1 MQTVEPIR
9 DSRKLDAMKKYLK
22 GKNLRDYA
30 LFVLGINTGLR
41 NGDLKSLKVDDVQGN
56 NGKIRDRIYIHE
68 KKTGKEKIFRVNETA
83 QKALKEYLATRPG
96 AGQEELLFPSR
107 EGGRELTSQQ
117 IRNIIL
123 EAARAVGVTER
134 IGTTSLRKT
143 FGYHARRKGVPVE
156 VLMRIFN
163 HSWPHVTLR
172 YIGISQDELEEV
184 YLELN
189 I

>member
-9 DSRKLDAMKKYLK
+9 DPKKVDAMKKYLR

-30 LFVLGINTGLR
+30 FFVLGINTGLR
-41 NGDLKSLKVDDVQGN
+41 NRDLKSLKVGDVSSD
-56 NGKIRDRIYIHE
+56 GKISDRIYIRE

-83 QKALKEYLATRPG
+83 KKVLKGYLVTRPG
-96 AGQEELLFPSR
+96 AGQEELLFRSR
-107 EGGRELTSQQ
+107 EGSRELTSQQ

-123 EAARAVGVTER
+123 EAARAVGVTKR
-134 IGTTSLRKT
+134 IGTTTLRKT
-143 FGYHARRKGVPVE
+143 FGYHARKRGVPIE

-163 HSWPHVTLR
+163 HSWPGVTMR
-172 YIGISQDELEEV
+172 YICISQDEIEEI
-184 YLELN
+184 YMDLN

>member
-9 DSRKLDAMKKYLK
+9 DVRKVDAMKKYLR

-30 LFVLGINTGLR
+30 MFVLGINTGLR
-41 NGDLKSLKVDDVQGN
+41 IGDLKAFIISDFIK
-56 NGKIRDRIYIHE
+56 NGKISDRIYIHE
-68 KKTGKEKIFRVNETA
+68 KKTGKEKIFRINDTA
-83 QKALKEYLATRPG
+83 RKALQEYLATRPG
-96 AGQEELLFPSR
+96 VQPDKLLFPSR
-107 EGGRELTSQQ
+107 EGGKMLTSQQ

-123 EAARAVGVTER
+123 DAARAVGVNEA
-134 IGTTSLRKT
+134 IGTTTLRKT
-143 FGYHARRKGVPVE
+143 FGYHARKKGVPIE

-163 HSWPHVTLR
+163 HSWPGITQR

-184 YLELN
+184 YLDLN